1 MFEDYKDYLFNDKII
16 LKPKQVFRS
25 DHHNVYTV
33 VINKIALSSNSN
45 KRLQIFD
52 KVTTFPYGTNTIKV
66 CESEMMIVRDFSVK
80 NYGDC
85 PFYDEIGIKTFI

>member
-1 MFEDYKDYLFNDKII
+1 MII
-16 LKPKQVFRS
+16 
-25 DHHNVYTV
+25 
-33 VINKIALSSNSN
+33 N

-85 PFYDEIGIKTFI
+85 PFYDEIGIKNII